1 MHKLSPSGQGRW
13 ASWVCNLCKLLEGP
27 AHVLVASQVALVMK
41 NLTARAGDTR
51 NAGSIPGLG
60 RSPGVVNDIPLQYFY
75 LKNPVDRR
83 AWLTIVHRSQSVGH
97 DRSDLA

>member
-1 MHKLSPSGQGRW
+1 MHKRSPSGQGRW

-60 RSPGVVNDIPLQYFY
+60 RSPGVVNDIPLQYFD

-83 AWLTIVHRSQSVGH
+83 ACLTIVHRSQSVGH